1 MFGRRLGEA
10 PDDQPAPRRKG
21 GTVAG
26 QRIDIDV
33 ELPRD
38 PDAPAIARRDLR
50 RRFSGVLHQGV
61 LDDVFLVVSEL
72 VANAVEHGQ
81 GDIRLR
87 LEHDAGGVRGEVI
100 DAGSGFEYELREVG
114 PFETS
119 GRGLLIVDWLT
130 TQWGVHEGTTHVW
143 FEILSGSRGRQGAGP
158 LVGEKRRPPQ
168 LRNRD
173 E

>member
-1 MFGRRLGEA
+1 MH
-10 PDDQPAPRRKG
+10 
-21 GTVAG
+21 
-26 QRIDIDV
+26 
-33 ELPRD
+33 
-38 PDAPAIARRDLR
+38 DLYM
-50 RRFSGVLHQGV
+50 VI
-61 LDDVFLVVSEL
+61 SEL
-72 VANAVEHGQ
+72 VTNAVMHGQ
-81 GDIRLR
+81 GEIRLR
-87 LEHDAGGVRGEVI
+87 LEHEAGHVRGEVI